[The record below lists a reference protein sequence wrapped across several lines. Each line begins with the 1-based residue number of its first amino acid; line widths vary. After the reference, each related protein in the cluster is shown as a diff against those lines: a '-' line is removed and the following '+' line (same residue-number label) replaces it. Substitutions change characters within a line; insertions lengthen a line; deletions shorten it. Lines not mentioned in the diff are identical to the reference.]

1 MIWFYLTSGLFLGW
15 SLGANDAAN
24 VFGTAVAT
32 RMVRFTTAAWIA
44 SLFVMLGA
52 VIGGAGPAATYGK
65 LGAINAMGGAFT
77 VALSAALV
85 VAWTVRLGLPVSTT
99 QAIVGAIVGW
109 DLFAHRPVPLGTL
122 SKIMV
127 TWVAS
132 PVLAALFAFTL
143 NHLIRR
149 TLPYLRMHLLMQDL
163 MNRAI
168 LVMIGA
174 FGAYSLGAN
183 NIANVMGVF
192 VTSNPFRDL
201 YIQGIQI
208 LSAQQ
213 VLFLLGGAAIAT
225 GIFTYSQKVMMTV
238 GRELFRLSPVDAWV
252 VVLAESLVLFLFSSH
267 NLQHWLLSH
276 RLPAPPLVPVSSSQA
291 VVGAVI
297 GIGFARGGI
306 RAIRYEILGQI
317 ALGWILTPAVGGL
330 LAFLLLFVMQNVFQQ
345 MVVLP

>member
-44 SLFVMLGA
+44 SLFVILGA

-85 VAWTVRLGLPVSTT
+85 VAWMVRLGLPVSTT

-109 DLFAHRPVPLGTL
+109 DLFAHRPVPFGTL
-122 SKIMV
+122 SKIMI

-132 PVLAALFAFTL
+132 PLLAAGFAFLL

-149 TLPYLRMHLLMQDL
+149 MLPYLRLHLLMQDL
-163 MNRAI
+163 LNRII
-168 LVMIGA
+168 LVLIGA

-192 VTSNPFRDL
+192 VTSNPFQDL
-201 YIQGIQI
+201 YVQSFRL
-208 LSAQQ
+208 LSGLQ
-213 VLFLLGGAAIAT
+213 VLFLLGGVAIAT

-252 VVLAESLVLFLFSSH
+252 VVLAESMVLFLFSSH
-267 NLQHWLLSH
+267 HLQQWLVGH
-276 RLPAPPLVPVSSSQA
+276 HLPAPPLVPVSSSQA

-306 RAIRYEILGQI
+306 RAIRYEVLGQI
-317 ALGWILTPAVGGL
+317 ALGWVFTPAAGGL
-330 LAFLLLFVMQNVFQQ
+330 IAFLLLFVMQNVFQQ
-345 MVVLP
+345 TVMLP